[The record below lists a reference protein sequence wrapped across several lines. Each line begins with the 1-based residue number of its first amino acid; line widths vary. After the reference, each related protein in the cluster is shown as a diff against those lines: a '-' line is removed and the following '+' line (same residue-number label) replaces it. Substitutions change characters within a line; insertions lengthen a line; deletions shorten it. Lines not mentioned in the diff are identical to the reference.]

1 MKKEQLNNDTRELL
15 IQDIDNGYFDI
26 SSYCDNPEELL
37 G

>member
-1 MKKEQLNNDTRELL
+1 MKIKMEDDTKELL
-15 IQDIDNGYFDI
+15 IQDIENGNFDI